1 MNRVAFQSRAR
12 RTTRSCAFSIHNLS
26 EGSVNHSK
34 QQPVTLTEDLV
45 DQVAL

>member
-12 RTTRSCAFSIHNLS
+12 RTTRRCAFSVHTLS
-26 EGSVNHSK
+26 EGSVNHSE
-34 QQPVTLTEDLV
+34 QHPVTLTEDLV